1 MPARQRVVQDQC
13 GGCSSQHGGCSS
25 QHGGYYNVNLPDDSW
40 GECSNDVDYLVVAAG
55 NWRMTMT
62 RLRWNIFNGCV
73 IFLVIFIIVTSVVMA
88 FLIYNR
94 L

>member
-1 MPARQRVVQDQC
+1 VPARQRVVQDQC
-13 GGCSSQHGGCSS
+13 GGCSSQHGG
-25 QHGGYYNVNLPDDSW
+25 YYSVNLPDDSW
-40 GECSNDVDYLVVAAG
+40 GEYFNDADCLAVAVG

-73 IFLVIFIIVTSVVMA
+73 IFLVIFIMGTSVVMA